1 MKRKMITLIFIGTML
16 GTGILSGMAFADRG
30 NTPSPEDRQ
39 DRMEMKH
46 EKRMDVMADVLD
58 LSETQQDQIR
68 AIHEKERTE
77 KEATMQQMRE
87 DHEQMRVLLDSDTFN
102 EAAIGS
108 LANKQAT
115 LKAEMFVSQAKVK
128 HEVFQLLTAEQQEL
142 ANKIKP
148 LMHEQGK
155 HRPSMKGI

>member
-1 MKRKMITLIFIGTML
+1 MKSKIIALIFIGTML
-16 GTGILSGMAFADRG
+16 VTGILSGMAFADRG
-30 NTPSPEDRQ
+30 NPPSLEDRQ

-68 AIHEKERTE
+68 AIHEKERAE
-77 KEATMQQMRE
+77 KEGTMQQMRA

-102 EAAIGS
+102 EAAISS
-108 LANKQAT
+108 LAKKQAS
-115 LKAEMFVSQAKVK
+115 LKAEMFVSRAKVK

-142 ANKIKP
+142 AKKIKP

-155 HRPSMKGI
+155 HHRPMKGI

>member
-1 MKRKMITLIFIGTML
+1 
-16 GTGILSGMAFADRG
+16 
-30 NTPSPEDRQ
+30 
-39 DRMEMKH
+39 
-46 EKRMDVMADVLD
+46 
-58 LSETQQDQIR
+58 
-68 AIHEKERTE
+68 
-77 KEATMQQMRE
+77 MQQMRA

-102 EAAIGS
+102 EAAISS

-115 LKAEMFVSQAKVK
+115 LKAEMFVSRAKVN

-155 HRPSMKGI
+155 HRPPMKGI